1 MWPAWQVREHGG
13 VTSWFQVRL
22 AFPDGARVDALAVVS
37 AGRVSIED
45 VQAEPALSLADLTAL
60 ADWIEGPLFAACGV
74 DAGADPA
81 CGDPVCGADTG
92 GADDGATPDTG
103 CPPAGEPQPDAV
115 IDAVIDDVVD
125 AVVRRARPPWPR
137 GTEGRRLVA
146 REYRAAQDEGADP
159 VLAVM
164 NATGR
169 GRRRALRL
177 IAQARDAGLL
187 APRHARR

>member
-74 DAGADPA
+74 DAQADPA

-92 GADDGATPDTG
+92 GADDGATPDAEY
-103 CPPAGEPQPDAV
+103 PPAGEPQPDAV
-115 IDAVIDDVVD
+115 I